1 MLLATESDRIRGE
14 EREGSVHVRYGD
26 RRWMFPR
33 EDCVLLPIANTT
45 AELLG
50 RYIGQRLLE
59 VLRRGEKH
67 EARGARGG
75 GGGGVGPDA
84 ACHWARGRGPAGG
97 NAAAGPNHPRRP
109 RPPCP

>member
-59 VLRRGEKH
+59 VLRREKNYEPRALRAEGEGSFGQIATDH
-67 EARGARGG
+67 W
-75 GGGGVGPDA
+75 GP
-84 ACHWARGRGPAGG
+84 GTGPSTG
-97 NAAAGPNHPRRP
+97 NAAAGQHHPGRP
-109 RPPCP
+109 CHSFS